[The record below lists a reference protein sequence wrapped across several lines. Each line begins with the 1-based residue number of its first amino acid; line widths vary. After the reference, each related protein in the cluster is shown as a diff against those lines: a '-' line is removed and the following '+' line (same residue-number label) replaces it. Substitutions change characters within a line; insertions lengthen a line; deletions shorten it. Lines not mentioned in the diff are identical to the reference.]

1 MAAAAELDR
10 RRVAGDDGLAW
21 TPQFR
26 EIEALWQMA
35 DRVGERAAIALFC
48 SNLAERCQAGSVSDA
63 EAAAACWMLDE
74 AGYGRYRVSAG
85 SGIASL
91 HGYPRAVTG

>member
-1 MAAAAELDR
+1 VSAAAELDR

-35 DRVGERAAIALFC
+35 ERVGERAAIALFC
-48 SNLAERCQAGSVSDA
+48 SNLAERGQAGSITDA
-63 EAAAACWMLDE
+63 EAAAACRMLDE

-85 SGIASL
+85 SGIPHL